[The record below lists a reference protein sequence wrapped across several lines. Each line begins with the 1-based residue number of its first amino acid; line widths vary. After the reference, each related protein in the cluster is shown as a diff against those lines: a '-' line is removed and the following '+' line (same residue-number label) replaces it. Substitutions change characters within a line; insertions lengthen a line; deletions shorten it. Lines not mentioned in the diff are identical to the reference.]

1 MADSINSIWQR
12 ILNDDAGAW
21 RELVHRFEA
30 LVNTVARRCGLDSGD
45 AADCAQ
51 HVWMSL
57 YRNRRAI
64 RDPRRLPKW
73 LIMTARRR
81 SIRIARQNRQ
91 RSASRS
97 AHRPGEDMPPLPD
110 EEVERLERQ
119 AELEMALLQLDGRCQ
134 ALLRALFLAPR
145 EKSYREIAS
154 ELGLPVNSI
163 GPIRTR
169 CLNRLRRVLDDL
181 QIGSD

>member
-1 MADSINSIWQR
+1 MADSIYTIWQR
-12 ILNDDAGAW
+12 ILDDDAMAW

-45 AADCAQ
+45 AEDCAQ

-57 YRNRRAI
+57 YRNRHSI

-81 SIRIARQNRQ
+81 SIRLTEQNRRRAANRQ
-91 RSASRS
+91 RGQ
-97 AHRPGEDMPPLPD
+97 PQEQPVLPD
-110 EEVERLERQ
+110 QEIERLERR
-119 AELEMALLQLDGRCQ
+119 AELEMALLQLDERCR
-134 ALLRALFLAPR
+134 ALLKALFLAPR
-145 EKSYREIAS
+145 EKSYREIAA

-163 GPIRTR
+163 GPVRAR
-169 CLNRLRRVLDDL
+169 CLDRLRRAFDDL
-181 QIGSD
+181 QIGID